1 MPPESFDEVDDMSGK
16 SISLIL
22 LVLALAAM
30 ALWPA
35 AVSTQVKSVRPAK
48 VERMWN
54 LELSADSSRRPA
66 YLPPEWGTLVSVQRL
81 NESKLQLVLQA
92 EDGDIYFVRLTQV
105 GEYLYLDT
113 TDQGGV
119 ALVLRRSP

>member
-1 MPPESFDEVDDMSGK
+1 MSRRW
-16 SISLIL
+16 IL
-22 LVLALAAM
+22 LSLPILIVAAI

-35 AVSTQVKSVRPAK
+35 TVATQQVTSVRPAS
-48 VERMWN
+48 VERMQN
-54 LELSADSSRRPA
+54 LELSASASRRPA
-66 YLPPEWGTLVSVQRL
+66 YLPPEWGQLVSVQRL
-81 NESKLQLVLQA
+81 NDTKLQLFLQA
-92 EDGDIYFVRLTQV
+92 EDGDIYFVRLTQQ